1 MGSRRRHRIGPGNP
15 VWYHRSACNS
25 HAVSAESEVKN
36 CCARI
41 AAQPSRRAHLS
52 RFPRSSLFYFALVVL
67 LGLVFWFTWQS
78 LQSGQGAGDW
88 HYSQLISQANEGNVK
103 SLEINGNNGIAIDS

>member
-1 MGSRRRHRIGPGNP
+1 MGARDRDGLRPGNP
-15 VWYHRSACNS
+15 VWYHRSACNRR
-25 HAVSAESEVKN
+25 AVSIQPEVKN
-36 CCARI
+36 RCARI

-78 LQSGQGAGDW
+78 LQGNQSSSDWQYSDLINNAQAG
-88 HYSQLISQANEGNVK
+88 SVK
-103 SLEINGNNGIAIDS
+103 SLEINGTDGIA